1 MNNQFVLWDNNFC
14 SYASLFYKI
23 KFKYLGLFHLCLM
36 EINDLLKHGECLEI
50 VLNTYFNQKM
60 NYKNINILDKMNV
73 SGYLSTE
80 GYFFTI

>member
-1 MNNQFVLWDNNFC
+1 
-14 SYASLFYKI
+14 
-23 KFKYLGLFHLCLM
+23 M